1 MNWLKRAEIED
12 RISGKSYLRV
22 IETSAL
28 SIPERLHEYDP
39 NMFICFNY
47 LNNEFEVHSLRN
59 RERNTFALSVP
70 FPELDH
76 NLLDLVA
83 MRDQNRRPLKEI
95 LREIEQKNEAIDRAR
110 ERNRDDELHMIAK
123 DSANRLFKKHYA
135 M

>member
-1 MNWLKRAEIED
+1 
-12 RISGKSYLRV
+12 V
-22 IETSAL
+22 I
-28 SIPERLHEYDP
+28 
-39 NMFICFNY
+39 
-47 LNNEFEVHSLRN
+47 RN

-95 LREIEQKNEAIDRAR
+95 LREIEQKNEAIDRAKEKR
-110 ERNRDDELHMIAK
+110 RQDELHMIAK

>member
-1 MNWLKRAEIED
+1 MNWRKRAEIEY
-12 RISGKSYLRV
+12 RISDKPYLRV
-22 IETSAL
+22 VETSAFK
-28 SIPERLHEYDP
+28 IPERLEEYDE

-95 LREIEQKNEAIDRAR
+95 LREIEQKNEAIDRAKEKR
-110 ERNRDDELHMIAK
+110 RQDELHMIAK